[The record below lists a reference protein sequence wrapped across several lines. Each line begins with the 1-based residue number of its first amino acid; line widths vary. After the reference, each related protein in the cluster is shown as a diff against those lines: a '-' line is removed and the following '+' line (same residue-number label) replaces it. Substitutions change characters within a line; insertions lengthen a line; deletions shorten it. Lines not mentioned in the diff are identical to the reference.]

1 MGFLCVLYNL
11 ATVIVVA
18 SVTAFVPLRVMTAIT
33 ANRQAAI
40 IQIIMESL
48 SFLLASGVVLAITV
62 NTDSIKFIVRVI
74 TMVGAIFAK
83 I

>member
-1 MGFLCVLYNL
+1 
-11 ATVIVVA
+11 
-18 SVTAFVPLRVMTAIT
+18 MTAIT

-62 NTDSIKFIVRVI
+62 NTDSIKLLLELLLWLELF
-74 TMVGAIFAK
+74 FAK